1 MTAGKCASRKINPPK
16 RVHCLELSVKRFPL
30 DLVKTPTVFLVC
42 RVPDEALMTVIVGIS
57 QVSLAKLA
65 GTVKRA
71 PRVIPNAFVVHSLVI
86 RGRHCSTFPS
96 RFPNPT
102 PRGGGQPRRGFLSPA
117 DNSIIARCGIRAQ
130 PKNRKSFCDFSLD
143 NGFRVV

>member
-65 GTVKRA
+65 GAVERA

-86 RGRHCSTFPS
+86 RGRHCNAFPS
-96 RFPNPT
+96 RFPNPHLA
-102 PRGGGQPRRGFLSPA
+102 GGQPRRGFLSPV
-117 DNSIIARCGIRAQ
+117 DNTIIARCGIRAQ
-130 PKNRKSFCDFSLD
+130 PLTPDYFKALYRYCT
-143 NGFRVV
+143 

>member
-1 MTAGKCASRKINPPK
+1 MIVGGAQAENKPRRSGVC
-16 RVHCLELSVKRFPL
+16 CLELSVKRLPA
-30 DLVKTPTVFLVC
+30 DLVKAPTVFLVC
-42 RVPDEALMTVIVGIS
+42 RVPDEALMTVIVSVS

-65 GTVKRA
+65 GAVKRA

-86 RGRHCSTFPS
+86 RGRHCNAFPS
-96 RFPNPT
+96 RFPNPHLA
-102 PRGGGQPRRGFLSPA
+102 GGQPRRGFLSPV
-117 DNSIIARCGIRAQ
+117 DKNIIARCGIRAQ